1 MIFQHVCICRDMLGL
16 TNLVLRM
23 WKLSVRLFA
32 KQPGRSRIVIQLIG
46 SFSLKCSKTAGQTT
60 PPKKEIKLTQAS
72 YTLYFKDAGEFSLFW
87 CFIDTP
93 TKQTSPNLPADA
105 LRRAVKDHRGGGKGR
120 KGGSGPLQFTITGWN
135 TSKKK
140 KKKKVLKLQALWLS
154 LLCGQFRDWY
164 LSSLHSHLRS
174 WQNWENRKVNQHQLM
189 SIHFLLCVLDIL
201 VAYNKRGK
209 MLQNLSK
216 HICNIIFMTIKKPHV
231 ISFFPLFHRNIFKQP
246 VGFRLH
252 QSHKTWFLFDFLL
265 LIKWRWCKGEEHISS
280 RKHLI
285 GQQLVYTPLCARSV
299 INIFSSPKQMH
310 TYAKSCFWQLFSMS
324 RLA

>member
-1 MIFQHVCICRDMLGL
+1 MQQDSWTNHTPQKRNQVDTGIIYSVFQGCRWVQLVL
-16 TNLVLRM
+16 VLHRHSYKTNLPKSACRCPQEGSERPPGGRERKERRV
-23 WKLSVRLFA
+23 WAPPIHYHRL
-32 KQPGRSRIVIQLIG
+32 KHI
-46 SFSLKCSKTAGQTT
+46 
-60 PPKKEIKLTQAS
+60 
-72 YTLYFKDAGEFSLFW
+72 
-87 CFIDTP
+87 
-93 TKQTSPNLPADA
+93 
-105 LRRAVKDHRGGGKGR
+105 
-120 KGGSGPLQFTITGWN
+120 
-135 TSKKK
+135 KKK